1 LITGSTRGI
10 GLTIAQALHRSGHE
24 VLLNYHL
31 DADRAEMAL
40 GQLRRATPDAR
51 ARGAVDV
58 ADVAS
63 LRGDVTNEAEVRQ
76 LIAEAESL
84 GPIDLL
90 VNNVG
95 NFLAKP
101 FTETSLE
108 EWNAIL
114 RSNLTSVFLLCRE
127 LLPRM
132 RLRGGGVI
140 INIASM
146 HAEVARATP
155 NTIPYAI
162 AKSGVVL
169 LTKSLAKSEARHGIR
184 VNAVC
189 PGFVEGG
196 EHTPPG
202 AVSGV
207 PLGRLART
215 NEIADAV
222 AYLAS
227 EQASYVTGAVLNV
240 HGGAFL

>member
-1 LITGSTRGI
+1 MPSNKRALITGGTRGI
-10 GLTIAQALHRSGHE
+10 GLAIAGALCRSGHK
-24 VLLNYHL
+24 VLLNYRG
-31 DADRAEMAL
+31 DVDSAETAL
-40 GQLRRATPDAR
+40 AQLRRAA
-51 ARGAVDV
+51 AGG

-76 LIAEAESL
+76 LIAEAEST

-95 NFLAKP
+95 DFLAKP

-108 EWNAIL
+108 EWNAVL
-114 RSNLTSVFLLCRE
+114 SSNLTSVFLLCRE

-155 NTIPYAI
+155 NTIPYTI

-189 PGFVEGG
+189 PGFVEDG
-196 EHTPPG
+196 EHTYPG
-202 AVSGV
+202 AVSRV
-207 PLGRLART
+207 PLGRFARPD
-215 NEIADAV
+215 EIADAV

-240 HGGAFL
+240 HGGALL